1 MGRHNHFTISASW
14 ASSRIEAGTLTMVE
28 YVSSLLGR
36 YEAWDQQVQAWATIE
51 PGSII
56 QQAREIDQIPSEQ
69 RGCLHGFV
77 IGVKD
82 AIHTKDLPTRHGSPI
97 YATDG
102 PLYDASCVTLLRMH
116 GALIMGKTTTTEFTA
131 TFEGPGT
138 KNPHDLNRTPGG
150 SSSGSAAAVADLQVP
165 IALCTQTVGSTI
177 RPASYTG
184 IYTFKPTWNTV
195 SPEGQKVTSLTLDT
209 FTVISRSVED
219 LQQLTDG
226 LALCDVKP
234 PLPLSEML
242 KDSRFAMV
250 KTSQW
255 PNAGPATIE
264 AMDRATRILRQAG
277 AHVTKLTLPVE
288 FNDVFHL
295 QNEVLG
301 NEIGTALH
309 YEFKTYGHLMSGDL
323 SQILSIVDTG
333 SKQAYLDA
341 LNTIAVLR
349 PRFDKIAS
357 SFTAVVTP
365 NAVDVAPVGT
375 HTGSSDFNAMWTA
388 LHVPVIHIPGFQ
400 GEDGLPVGLSIV
412 TASFKD
418 RHLLQ
423 VAKLIGQL
431 FAREG
436 RSMRATCTPVMPADV
451 TESRR

>member
-1 MGRHNHFTISASW
+1 
-14 ASSRIEAGTLTMVE
+14 
-28 YVSSLLGR
+28 
-36 YEAWDQQVQAWATIE
+36 
-51 PGSII
+51 
-56 QQAREIDQIPSEQ
+56 
-69 RGCLHGFV
+69 
-77 IGVKD
+77 
-82 AIHTKDLPTRHGSPI
+82 
-97 YATDG
+97 
-102 PLYDASCVTLLRMH
+102 
-116 GALIMGKTTTTEFTA
+116 
-131 TFEGPGT
+131 
-138 KNPHDLNRTPGG
+138 
-150 SSSGSAAAVADLQVP
+150 
-165 IALCTQTVGSTI
+165 
-177 RPASYTG
+177 
-184 IYTFKPTWNTV
+184 
-195 SPEGQKVTSLTLDT
+195 
-209 FTVISRSVED
+209 
-219 LQQLTDG
+219 
-226 LALCDVKP
+226 
-234 PLPLSEML
+234 ML

-375 HTGSSDFNAMWTA
+375 HTGSSDFNAMWT
-388 LHVPVIHIPGFQ
+388 
-400 GEDGLPVGLSIV
+400 VGL
-412 TASFKD
+412 
-418 RHLLQ
+418 
-423 VAKLIGQL
+423 AK
-431 FAREG
+431 
-436 RSMRATCTPVMPADV
+436 
-451 TESRR
+451 